1 MVEDTWHC
9 DPASIVSTLCFQKS
23 NSSDSITSPCCGMGW
38 QFRVSS
44 DKTGAAPGQATLTRL
59 FFDPQGFLRSLSP
72 RNLKFSVIADPGT
85 TVPSN
90 YFVPSLDEFS
100 SSGVE
105 LGTYSHPQNE
115 TMTFRITLYFS
126 EGLKLKFSHAP
137 QSSQDA
143 PADMIDVMYD
153 AVKGKEVVDCVFYL
167 YSASA
172 KGVKGQISKPRA
184 VYANL
189 ALLRGHCTYL
199 DALLGDGSQE
209 ALAVDSSQIAP
220 VSWNY
225 DYDSDSDFE
234 EDLED
239 DSPET
244 QNVNTNAATPDDANP
259 ISDAETVPGCV

>member
-1 MVEDTWHC
+1 MSFTKVVEDTWHC

-23 NSSDSITSPCCGMGW
+23 NLSGSITSPCCGMGW

-44 DKTGAAPGQATLTRL
+44 DKTDAAPGQATITRL

-72 RNLKFSVIADPGT
+72 RNLKFSVTADPGT

-105 LGTYSHPQNE
+105 LGAYSHPQNE

-126 EGLKLKFSHAP
+126 EGFKLNFSHAP
-137 QSSQDA
+137 QSSQAA
-143 PADMIDVMYD
+143 PANMIDVMYD

-199 DALLGDGSQE
+199 DARTLTTLLTG
-209 ALAVDSSQIAP
+209 LHKR
-220 VSWNY
+220 
-225 DYDSDSDFE
+225 
-234 EDLED
+234 L
-239 DSPET
+239 
-244 QNVNTNAATPDDANP
+244 
-259 ISDAETVPGCV
+259 TVPCTLFSFRRWVSGRFSSGFLSDCSSLVELRL